1 MKFEKTYTINTIEQ
15 WEEILN
21 EIFPLIQKT
30 QAILL
35 DGNLGAGK
43 TTFVKMLGKKIG
55 IKQNITSPSFSYM
68 KDYPGLIHIDLYN
81 YKGDLEEFEDYFEGN
96 IVAIEWASLK
106 KIDSYFDSYI
116 QILINNDNNV
126 RQVIVKEK

>member
-30 QAILL
+30 QTILL

-43 TTFVKMLGKKIG
+43 
-55 IKQNITSPSFSYM
+55 
-68 KDYPGLIHIDLYN
+68 
-81 YKGDLEEFEDYFEGN
+81 
-96 IVAIEWASLK
+96 
-106 KIDSYFDSYI
+106 
-116 QILINNDNNV
+116 NNFCKNAW
-126 RQVIVKEK
+126 